1 MIFAYDASD
10 RLPVVY
16 PGGVTPSD
24 IAADLPLLAYP
35 PARPDPTAHRSPGA
49 QPPARPTVLVTV
61 ALLDSP
67 HRVRRRARPRDL
79 PRAPHRRRSP
89 GQRRLAALRNASIT
103 PPRYG
108 TEEYAAGADA
118 PLSLTIVNTADT
130 ADVLLSVGTT
140 AATTAELVDADGAAL
155 PPVVLAT
162 GPTTPGQFSVVLRTL
177 TAPMRPGQSMPV
189 TFTFRDSGRETLLVP
204 VEVYTQ
210 PAPVPTEHVFAEHE
224 GGGVEG

>member
-1 MIFAYDASD
+1 M
-10 RLPVVY
+10 
-16 PGGVTPSD
+16 PSR
-24 IAADLPLLAYP
+24 PLV
-35 PARPDPTAHRSPGA
+35 
-49 QPPARPTVLVTV
+49 PTVLVTV
-61 ALLDSP
+61 ALLGLTLTGCGVGRNP
-67 HRVRRRARPRDL
+67 ETYRERPTVD
-79 PRAPHRRRSP
+79 AA
-89 GQRRLAALRNASIT
+89 LANVGSLALRNASIT

-108 TEEYAAGADA
+108 AEEYAAGADA
-118 PLSLTIVNTADT
+118 PLSLTIINTADT
-130 ADVLLSVGTT
+130 ADVLLSVSTT

-155 PPVVLAT
+155 PQVVLAT

-177 TAPMRPGQSMPV
+177 TAPMRPGQSVPV